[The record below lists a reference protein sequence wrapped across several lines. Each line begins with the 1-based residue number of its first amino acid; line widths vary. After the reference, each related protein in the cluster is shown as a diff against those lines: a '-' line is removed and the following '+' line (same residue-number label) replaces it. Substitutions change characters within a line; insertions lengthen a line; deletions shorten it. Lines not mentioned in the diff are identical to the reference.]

1 MSYQPTVIP
10 NSEDYITANT
20 LFGSIERTVISK
32 DFKGGRIRN
41 LFGGT
46 ELDLSQSELNGAA
59 ILDISQ
65 AFGQTT
71 ITVPGDW
78 RVVTNLSQVMAV
90 VEDYRNEVYKT
101 KNSEKV
107 LILKGTSFCANV
119 EIQNNN

>member
-1 MSYQPTVIP
+1 MSYTPTVIP
-10 NSEDYITANT
+10 DSENYIISET

-46 ELDLSQSELNGAA
+46 ELDLTQSELKGAA
-59 ILDISQ
+59 VLDISQ

-78 RVVTNLSQVMAV
+78 RVVTDLSQVMAV
-90 VEDYRNEVYKT
+90 VEDYRNDVYKT

-119 EIQNNN
+119 EIQNY

>member
-1 MSYQPTVIP
+1 MSYTPTVIP
-10 NSEDYITANT
+10 NSEDYIVADT
-20 LFGSIERTVISK
+20 LFGSIERTVMSK

-46 ELDLSQSELNGAA
+46 ELDLSQSELKGAA
-59 ILDISQ
+59 VLDISQ

-71 ITVPGDW
+71 ITIPGDW
-78 RVVTNLSQVMAV
+78 RVVTDLSQVMAV
-90 VEDYRNEVYKT
+90 VEDYRNDIYKT

-119 EIQNNN
+119 EIQNY

>member
-1 MSYQPTVIP
+1 MGYSPTVIP
-10 NSEDYITANT
+10 NSEDYIIAET

-46 ELDLSQSELNGAA
+46 ELDLTQSELKGAA
-59 ILDISQ
+59 VLDISQ

-71 ITVPGDW
+71 LTVPGDW
-78 RVVTNLSQVMAV
+78 RVVTDLSQVMAV
-90 VEDYRNEVYKT
+90 VEDYRNDIYKT

-119 EIQNNN
+119 EIQNC

>member
-10 NSEDYITANT
+10 DSEDYITANT
-20 LFGSIERTVISK
+20 LFGGIERTVISK

-46 ELDLSQSELNGAA
+46 ELDLSQSELNGVAV
-59 ILDISQ
+59 LDISQ

-78 RVVTNLSQVMAV
+78 RVVTDLSQLLAV
-90 VEDYRNEVYKT
+90 VEDYRNDIYKT

-107 LILKGTSFCANV
+107 LVLKGTSFCANV
-119 EIQNNN
+119 EIQNY

>member
-1 MSYQPTVIP
+1 MSYTPTVIP
-10 NSEDYITANT
+10 NSEDYFITDT
-20 LFGSIERTVISK
+20 VFGSIERTVISK

-46 ELDLSQSELNGAA
+46 EIDLSQSELKGAA
-59 ILDISQ
+59 VLDISQ

-78 RVVTNLSQVMAV
+78 RVVTDISQVMAV

-119 EIQNNN
+119 EIQNY

>member
-1 MSYQPTVIP
+1 MSYTPTVIP
-10 NSEDYITANT
+10 DSENYIVAET
-20 LFGSIERTVISK
+20 LFGSIERTIISK

-46 ELDLSQSELNGAA
+46 ELDLTQSELKGAA
-59 ILDISQ
+59 VLDISQ

-71 ITVPGDW
+71 LTVPGDW
-78 RVVTNLSQVMAV
+78 RVVTDLSQVMAV
-90 VEDYRNEVYKT
+90 VEDYRNDVYKT

-119 EIQNNN
+119 EIQNY

>member
-10 NSEDYITANT
+10 DSEDFIIADT
-20 LFGSIERTVISK
+20 LFGSVERTIISK

-46 ELDLSQSELNGAA
+46 EIDLSQSELNGAA
-59 ILDISQ
+59 VLDISQ

-78 RVVTNLSQVMAV
+78 RVVTDLSQVMAV
-90 VEDYRNEVYKT
+90 VEDYRNDIYKT

-119 EIQNNN
+119 EIQNY

>member
-10 NSEDYITANT
+10 NSEDYIIADT

-32 DFKGGRIRN
+32 DFKGGRVRN

-46 ELDLSQSELNGAA
+46 ELDFSQSELNGMAV
-59 ILDISQ
+59 LDISQ

-78 RVVTNLSQVMAV
+78 RVVADISQVMAV
-90 VEDYRNEVYKT
+90 VDDYRNDVYKS

-107 LILKGTSFCANV
+107 LVLKGTSFCANV
-119 EIQNNN
+119 EIQNY

>member
-10 NSEDYITANT
+10 NSEDYITAHT

-46 ELDLSQSELNGAA
+46 ELDLTQSELNGMA

-71 ITVPGDW
+71 ITIPGDW
-78 RVVTNLSQVMAV
+78 RVVTDLSQVMAV
-90 VEDYRNEVYKT
+90 VEDYRNDVYRT

-107 LILKGTSFCANV
+107 LVLKGTSFCANV

>member
-1 MSYQPTVIP
+1 MSYTPTVIP
-10 NSEDYITANT
+10 NSEDYIVADTI
-20 LFGSIERTVISK
+20 FGSIERTVISK

-46 ELDLSQSELNGAA
+46 ELDFSQSELKGAA
-59 ILDISQ
+59 VLDISQ

-78 RVVTNLSQVMAV
+78 RVVADLSQVMAV
-90 VEDYRNEVYKT
+90 VEDYRNDIYKS

-119 EIQNNN
+119 EIQNY